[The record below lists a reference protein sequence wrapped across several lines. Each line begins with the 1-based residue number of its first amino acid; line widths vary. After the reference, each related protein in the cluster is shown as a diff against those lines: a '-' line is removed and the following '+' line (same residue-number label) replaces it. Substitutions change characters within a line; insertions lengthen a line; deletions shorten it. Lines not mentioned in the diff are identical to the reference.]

1 MNEADGV
8 HQYCTLGPEDCRAQP
23 LEKMSRLDCAARGVM
38 PILPTVVRRGALEC
52 ALVWAMLLAACGPSH
67 LDAHS
72 TATTIH
78 AILCDQVTDGR
89 TCPEDQALPLS
100 PTTYRF
106 FPGEERVIVEG
117 WGEVSDAVKCS
128 VADARNWRCE
138 YRDGSG
144 GMEVRDGSYREWS
157 TDPHVQRQLER
168 TLHVS
173 PEEYARYVN
182 GVRRR
187 QKESAGD

>member
-1 MNEADGV
+1 
-8 HQYCTLGPEDCRAQP
+8 
-23 LEKMSRLDCAARGVM
+23 MSRLDCAARGVM
-38 PILPTVVRRGALEC
+38 SPLPTAVRSAALGYALASTVV
-52 ALVWAMLLAACGPSH
+52 VAACRPSH

-72 TATTIH
+72 TAATIH
-78 AILCDQVTDGR
+78 AILCDQPVTDGR

-106 FPGEERVIVEG
+106 FPDEERVIVEG
-117 WGEVSDAVKCS
+117 WGDVSEAVSCS
-128 VADARNWRCE
+128 VVDSRNWRCE

-157 TDPHVQRQLER
+157 TDPRVQRQLER

-173 PEEYARYVN
+173 PEEYARYVD

-187 QKESAGD
+187 QKENARD